1 MAYRQNGHYPPS
13 QSPQQPFPPP
23 GTPPQQPY
31 QHTPQQPYQH
41 TPQQPYQ
48 HTPQVY
54 PQVVIP
60 VYPPHLAQSP
70 LLQPPLRPHDFTTPA
85 PSLPQHIPPHYSAP
99 PHTSFQYGGVPAA
112 SGSPYGM
119 PNRHPDPY
127 ISPHPLYPATLP
139 PRSQTQPSPRPS
151 QPIVQRQ
158 ASQPIS
164 PQIQTL
170 PQPQRYSQLA
180 PQPSPT
186 IQSAP
191 HIHKPSKAPSSQS
204 QTRPSPHMSGSKV
217 LPRQRQGGND
227 NTKPAVDYQVLL
239 LALADEYLD
248 AAHSQATL
256 IAVSQDEQEME
267 QYYKLVATGLR
278 CMEALLKN
286 WRLAP
291 QTEALVT
298 LRFAKILYEETNN
311 DTKAETILSKGIDLC
326 ERNRMFDLKYGMQ
339 QLLCRILAKSNPKA
353 AMKTV
358 DGVIRDIEAYRH
370 TGWEY
375 VFRLLRASISLSQPP
390 HQDLV
395 GALHNLQKTSSLATS
410 CGDKAVS
417 VIAAV
422 LEALIYLQQ
431 STSTDSIEHA
441 QRAIATARSRQ
452 LDPEVHSIPQLSSV
466 IQMIDICCSILE
478 YDINQSSQKLKGMQT
493 SMDQDIHNPKWKDDG
508 SFALP
513 LSARTIESAS
523 PREHRNDGHTF
534 ELTMNWLP
542 EHDLY
547 ALCYFLSSIT
557 LSAKNSQD
565 GHKAEKYL
573 QEGLGMMKA
582 SLSSPQGISESL
594 MSSSARIHWRRNLYC
609 NMLLQQV
616 FLYCSRTEWRTA
628 SKTLKEVRSTLA
640 ELGESANDDIKCL
653 AEYARG
659 IIYQATG
666 DTGAAMAIYR
676 QPMFSLAQSTNK
688 TSRSNPHRD
697 TSILANL
704 NIVLLLRDPSKADHP
719 LASETLSIVGPHC
732 QSSPNK
738 YIRAAYSLISATV
751 HTDSTIQTKRDLH
764 QALQAAT
771 AIQNSQI
778 TCVALTF
785 MSWKYFRGVIGE
797 QSEKSAMAAR
807 AMARKADDKLWM
819 SVTDDLLAE
828 TLDRQGKS
836 MEAEALRAKADRKLE
851 TLPPALKMTWGDGN
865 GNGKESSNG
874 GATKIR
880 PV

>member
-1 MAYRQNGHYPPS
+1 MAYRQNGQYPPS
-13 QSPQQPFPPP
+13 QSPRQPYPPA
-23 GTPPQQPY
+23 TPPQQSY
-31 QHTPQQPYQH
+31 HHSPQF
-41 TPQQPYQ
+41 
-48 HTPQVY
+48 Y

-60 VYPPHLAQSP
+60 AYPPHLAQSP

-85 PSLPQHIPPHYSAP
+85 ISQQIPPHYSAP
-99 PHTSFQYGGVPAA
+99 PHTGFQYGGVSGAP
-112 SGSPYGM
+112 GSPFAV
-119 PNRHPDPY
+119 PNRHPDSY
-127 ISPHPLYPATLP
+127 VSPHSLYPVTLP
-139 PRSQTQPSPRPS
+139 PHSQTQVPPRPL
-151 QPIVQRQ
+151 QPVPQRQ
-158 ASQPIS
+158 VPQPIS
-164 PQIQTL
+164 PQVQSL
-170 PQPQRYSQLA
+170 PQTQRYSQFPTQA
-180 PQPSPT
+180 SPT
-186 IQSAP
+186 IRNNH
-191 HIHKPSKAPSSQS
+191 HIPKGTRTPTAQPQA
-204 QTRPSPHMSGSKV
+204 RPSPQMMGSK
-217 LPRQRQGGND
+217 LSQQQKHGGHD
-227 NTKPAVDYQVLL
+227 NTKPSVDYQVLL

-256 IAVSQDEQEME
+256 IAVSQDAQEME
-267 QYYKLVATGLR
+267 QYYKLIASGLR
-278 CMEALLKN
+278 CMEALLK
-286 WRLAP
+286 
-291 QTEALVT
+291 
-298 LRFAKILYEETNN
+298 
-311 DTKAETILSKGIDLC
+311 IDLC

-339 QLLCRILAKSNPKA
+339 QLLCRIVSKSNPRA

-358 DGVIRDIEAYRH
+358 DGVIHDIETYRH

-375 VFRLLRASISLSQPP
+375 AFRLLRASISLSPPP

-395 GALHNLQKTSSLATS
+395 GALHNLQKISSLAAS

-422 LEALIYLQQ
+422 LEALIHLQQ
-431 STSTDSIEHA
+431 STNADSIEHA

-452 LDPEVHSIPQLSSV
+452 LDPEIRGIPQLNSV
-466 IQMIDICCSILE
+466 IQMVDICCSILE
-478 YDINQSSQKLKGMQT
+478 YDTNQSSQKLKEMQR

-513 LSARTIESAS
+513 LTTGTLKSTSS
-523 PREHRNDGHTF
+523 REPQNDGHIF

-547 ALCYFLSSIT
+547 ALCYFLSSVT

-573 QEGLGMMKA
+573 EEGLGMMKA
-582 SLSSPQGISESL
+582 GLSSPQGISESL
-594 MSSSARIHWRRNLYC
+594 VASSSRICWRRRLYC

-616 FLYCSRTEWRTA
+616 FLFCSRSEWRMA
-628 SKTLKEVRSTLA
+628 NKTLKEVRSTLA
-640 ELGESANDDIKCL
+640 ELGDSVSDDIICL

-659 IIYQATG
+659 IIYQAIG
-666 DTGAAMAIYR
+666 DIEAAMGTLR
-676 QPMFSLAQSTNK
+676 QPIFSLSRATNK
-688 TSRSNPHRD
+688 VPRSNPHRD
-697 TSILANL
+697 IIILANL
-704 NIVLLLRDPSKADHP
+704 NLVLLLRDPSKTDHS

-738 YIRAAYSLISATV
+738 YIRAAHSLISATV
-751 HTDSTIQTKRDLH
+751 HTESTIQTKRDLH

-836 MEAEALRAKADRKLE
+836 AEAQALRAKADRKLE
-851 TLPPALKMTWGDGN
+851 ALPPALKMNRPDGN
-865 GNGKESSNG
+865 GNGNTNTNG
-874 GATKIR
+874 GASKKY
-880 PV
+880 V